1 MVFYEIFN
9 WLTFISE
16 ASKGWLVIN
25 PLLTFE
31 NLENTKYVINTSEM
45 KILKKKIL
53 KERTSR
59 KLI

>member
-9 WLTFISE
+9 WLTFFSE
-16 ASKGWLVIN
+16 PSKGWLVIN

-31 NLENTKYVINTSEM
+31 NLENTKYAINTSEM
-45 KILKKKIL
+45 KIKKKKIL

-59 KLI
+59 KLT